1 MSANLN
7 TRILVT
13 GGAGFLGS
21 YVVERLRA
29 GGYTETLQNDRVA
42 PTDPGVIPGKAPW
55 TGGGKRSPSNP
66 CQGAESSLVVR
77 FTITVTYPFVVNPST
92 SQPFVLSVSKETAG
106 MLRIGLSNHE
116 RGGHP
121 STGSG

>member
-21 YVVERLRA
+21 YVVERFRA

-55 TGGGKRSPSNP
+55 IGGGMR
-66 CQGAESSLVVR
+66 GAVHLFRESSPRLTVR
-77 FTITVTYPFVVNPST
+77 TQAYIIHARFAV
-92 SQPFVLSVSKETAG
+92 
-106 MLRIGLSNHE
+106 
-116 RGGHP
+116 
-121 STGSG
+121 

>member
-13 GGAGFLGS
+13 DGAGFLGS

-29 GGYTETLQNDRVA
+29 RGYTETLQNDRVA

-55 TGGGKRSPSNP
+55 TGGGMRGS
-66 CQGAESSLVVR
+66 GASV
-77 FTITVTYPFVVNPST
+77 PG
-92 SQPFVLSVSKETAG
+92 VLSAFDSADTGIYHPRSIRSVSGQACG
-106 MLRIGLSNHE
+106 SGIGLPE
-116 RGGHP
+116 R
-121 STGSG
+121 SRWRQRTR